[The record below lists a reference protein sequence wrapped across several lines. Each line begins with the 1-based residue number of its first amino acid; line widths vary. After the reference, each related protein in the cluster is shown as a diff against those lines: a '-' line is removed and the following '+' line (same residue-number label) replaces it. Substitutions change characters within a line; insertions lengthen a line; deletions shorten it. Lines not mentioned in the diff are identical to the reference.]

1 MLESGMNKIEELFS
15 GYVDVKYHEISDE
28 EAWRVDMIK
37 EIVDMKNGD
46 LEIAGISQEDLDQIQ
61 EYLCTQ

>member
-1 MLESGMNKIEELFS
+1 
-15 GYVDVKYHEISDE
+15 
-28 EAWRVDMIK
+28 MIK

-61 EYLCTQ
+61 EYLCTQWWFFFPAAGFHPAQISLVWERFPASQISSK